1 MASNPVGFGQMF
13 ESAEGSSESHD
24 DCIYI
29 FVLDFFCILTLCL
42 SQHKEHKDCISLQ
55 LYMQATSGLLISNEQ
70 LTLMFTEQKSPS

>member
-29 FVLDFFCILTLCL
+29 FVLDFFLYFGTLFE
-42 SQHKEHKDCISLQ
+42 SAQGAQ
-55 LYMQATSGLLISNEQ
+55 GLYIFAVIYAGHFRT
-70 LTLMFTEQKSPS
+70 FHF